1 MKYRDRAIEAVVR
14 IKKDQK
20 PRVERKNRS
29 TSQPKWNKIKDKNGQ
44 DSLSLMQTSIPRGR

>member
-29 TSQPKWNKIKDKNGQ
+29 TSQPKWNKIKERNGQ
-44 DSLSLMQTSIPRGR
+44 DSLSLMRTSILQGR